1 MSSTVK
7 NSKQKTS
14 TSQNTPFGVLNAY
27 LKTTSFETHSIPKS
41 IFIIS
46 SQIIRTMIS
55 QKTPPPHEI
64 LFLRGDIN
72 YTEFHLVNGKK
83 YLSSNTLL
91 RHQEKLEGF
100 LRVSR
105 KHLINPNYITDVE
118 SRHGLHQILMV
129 NGERIVV
136 SRRRKSS
143 VI

>member
-1 MSSTVK
+1 LTSAAK
-7 NSKQKTS
+7 NSKQETR
-14 TSQNTPFGVLNAY
+14 TFQNTPFGVLNPY
-27 LKTTSFETHSIPKS
+27 LKTTSFDTDSIPKS
-41 IFIIS
+41 IFSISLKIIT
-46 SQIIRTMIS
+46 TMVS
-55 QKTPPPHEI
+55 QKIPPPHEI

-105 KHLINPNYITDVE
+105 KHLINPNYISYIE
-118 SRHGLHQILMV
+118 SRQGLHQILMV
-129 NGERIVV
+129 NGERILV

-143 VI
+143 II

>member
-1 MSSTVK
+1 MV
-7 NSKQKTS
+7 
-14 TSQNTPFGVLNAY
+14 
-27 LKTTSFETHSIPKS
+27 
-41 IFIIS
+41 
-46 SQIIRTMIS
+46 S
-55 QKTPPPHEI
+55 QKIPPPHEI

-83 YLSSNTLL
+83 YLSSFTLL

-118 SRHGLHQILMV
+118 SRHGLHQVLMV

-136 SRRRKSS
+136 SRRRKSA

>member
-1 MSSTVK
+1 MSSAAK

-14 TSQNTPFGVLNAY
+14 TSQNTPYGVLNPY
-27 LKTTSFETHSIPKS
+27 LKTTSFDSVSSPKS

-46 SQIIRTMIS
+46 SQKIRTMVS
-55 QKTPPPHEI
+55 KKNPPPQEI
-64 LFLRGDIN
+64 LFLRGDVN

-83 YLSSNTLL
+83 YLSSSTLL

-136 SRRRKSS
+136 SRRRKSV

>member
-14 TSQNTPFGVLNAY
+14 TSQNTPFGVLNPY
-27 LKTTSFETHSIPKS
+27 LRTTSFDTDSIPKS
-41 IFIIS
+41 IFTVLLKIIT
-46 SQIIRTMIS
+46 TMIS
-55 QKTPPPHEI
+55 QKIPPPHEI
-64 LFLRGDIN
+64 LFLRGDVN

-83 YLSSNTLL
+83 YLSSFTLL

-118 SRHGLHQILMV
+118 SRHGLHQVLMV
-129 NGERIVV
+129 NGERILV
-136 SRRRKSS
+136 SRRRKSA